1 MLAHVNITGCPQYLS
16 ISAGYISAEQFPWWR
31 PAAAL
36 SAMVPIFTLACDY
49 NRPWTWTH
57 WPVVPGDRALECTI
71 VSGHGDQLP
80 TLPGPGT
87 RAGNEPS
94 RSLISKIL
102 KATNQ

>member
-16 ISAGYISAEQFPWWR
+16 PTISAGYISAEQF

-49 NRPWTWTH
+49 IRPWTWTH

-71 VSGHGDQLP
+71 ASGHGDQLP

-87 RAGNEPS
+87 RADIEPS
-94 RSLISKIL
+94 RSLIDP
-102 KATNQ
+102 